1 MRVDNS
7 ISVYAGTG
15 QEKTYA
21 DKADGTSDKE
31 RKTIFAGDMQ
41 KAASS
46 KDMIQQKKEAAQQQ
60 ALKIVR
66 EAWDN
71 DRAIDDLVNTSKAHA
86 EELRQANKESLDN
99 LKDINSQREELY
111 AAYGIED
118 GDLDKLSAKEFTEYQ
133 QRSQELNKAAQYESM
148 NIYRNNLEI
157 ISENAVVR
165 GIREEHSKMH
175 LMVDAQEEAKEV
187 LEGARDEII
196 GMVMDDAK
204 SHVDEEQ
211 EKRQEQAEAIKE
223 KKEEQEELLEK
234 HKEKEKQQE
243 DITEDMDMSGDE
255 MLGLNMIQA
264 GVQKGISGILKDM
277 NLVVEDI
284 KGSMVDM
291 NV

>member
-1 MRVDNS
+1 MKIEKN

-21 DKADGTSDKE
+21 DKADGNSDQE

-71 DRAIDDLVNTSKAHA
+71 DRAIDEIVNTSKEHA
-86 EELRQANKESLDN
+86 EELRQANKESRDI
-99 LKDINSQREELY
+99 LKDINSQREELK
-111 AAYGIED
+111 AAYGVED
-118 GDLDKLSAKEFTEYQ
+118 GNLDKLSVEELTEYQ
-133 QRSQELNKAAQYESM
+133 QRSLELNKAAQYEGM

-157 ISENAVVR
+157 QSENAVVR
-165 GIREEHSKMH
+165 GIREERRKMH
-175 LMVDAQEEAKEV
+175 PMVDAQEDAEEV

-204 SHVDEEQ
+204 AHLDEEQ
-211 EKRQEQAEAIKE
+211 EKRQEQAEEIKE
-223 KKEEQEELLEK
+223 KKEEQEKLLEE
-234 HKEKEKQQE
+234 HKEKEKQE
-243 DITEDMDMSGDE
+243 DITEDMDMSADE